1 MERCD
6 LKTYPKWYY
15 AGMGKAETMK
25 AMYGGFD
32 SASRADSSVI
42 DFKCTKTGRSSFQG
56 QKASFL
62 VIDDLGGFPEWK
74 DMTSDDA
81 ADAIR
86 HSIGYARQEGK
97 NAPLDPPP
105 PTMRGHAKWK
115 NIKGRDSVALIT
127 SVFKNPNPLARPG
140 ECSRGKPWRDDHRRV
155 LTIMWG
161 HNYNLGEIAYALG
174 RSIGA
179 ISAQLSNLGLVSR
192 DIDND
197 PEIYRKNTYTST
209 SKPWD

>member
-1 MERCD
+1 
-6 LKTYPKWYY
+6 
-15 AGMGKAETMK
+15 MGKSDVMK
-25 AMYGGFD
+25 AMYGGIHD
-32 SASRADSSVI
+32 ALRDGSSII
-42 DFKCTKTGRSSFQG
+42 DFKLAGTKTGRSSYQG
-56 QKASFL
+56 HKASML
-62 VIDDLGGFPEWK
+62 IVDDYSELESKVAAHISSNHDDMLNPLHYSLG
-74 DMTSDDA
+74 S
-81 ADAIR
+81 
-86 HSIGYARQEGK
+86 ARQEGK
-97 NAPLDPPP
+97 NASLDPPP
-105 PTMRGHAKWK
+105 PTMRGHSKWK
-115 NIKGRDSVALIT
+115 NIKGRDSIALIT

-174 RSIGA
+174 RSVGA

-209 SKPWD
+209 PKPWDK